1 MHKNLKRGLAKG
13 ALDLEA
19 KTWPGLAEL
28 SLFRVIGSVWPT
40 SDMNHAV
47 ISPARLLMGAYL
59 GLGRVRALPDLASGL
74 FLCTLYLQFEH
85 LSKRLVPEAINFLI
99 NTVLH
104 LCPNQFKDASS
115 FPGSFPSPDFRSDL
129 CRPLNINV
137 KKVVGLSVEKP
148 NLAGILCGDD
158 SGEQTKVDL
167 LALAVD
173 LLKRFAD
180 IYYGLDG
187 FIELYQPIRDIIPK
201 LDAKKLPT
209 DLEVRELVEVSFY
222 PPHLPIQIRIASLN
236 GATSRLLKF
245 SAQARK
251 PLALQAHKPIPIPT
265 YIPKFES
272 TSSSYLRRQDP
283 DHERNEASKL
293 RHQYK
298 QERKGAIRELR
309 KDSRFLAAVE
319 QKKQSEKD
327 QAYKDSMN
335 KVFGSIEGERAEQKV
350 MEREK
355 SRDKKRSG
363 RK

>member
-1 MHKNLKRGLAKG
+1 MHKNLKRGLSKP

-28 SLFRVIGSVWPT
+28 ALFRIIGIVWPT

-59 GLGRVRALPDLASGL
+59 GLGRIRSLTDIASGL
-74 FLCTLYLQFEH
+74 FLCTLFLQFED
-85 LSKRLVPEAINFLI
+85 LSKRFVPEAINFLI

-104 LCPNQFKDASS
+104 LCPHQFKDISS
-115 FPGSFPSPDFRSDL
+115 IPGAFPCPDFGSDI
-129 CRPLNINV
+129 CRPLNIGET
-137 KKVVGLSVEKP
+137 KVANTTVEKP
-148 NLAGILCGDD
+148 NLVAILCGNI
-158 SGEQTKVDL
+158 SSEQTKVDL
-167 LALAVD
+167 LGLAFD
-173 LLKRFAD
+173 LLGRFAD
-180 IYYGLDG
+180 MYKSLDG
-187 FIELYQPIRDIIPK
+187 FIELYQPIHSVISK
-201 LDAKKLPT
+201 LNTRKLAK
-209 DLEVRELVEVSFY
+209 ELQVSEPINVPCY
-222 PPHLPIQIRIASLN
+222 PSDTVVQTRVTSLN
-236 GATSRLLKF
+236 DTTKRLLKF
-245 SAQARK
+245 STQARR

-265 YIPKFES
+265 YIPKFDS

-309 KDSRFLAAVE
+309 KDSRFIAGVE

-327 QAYKDSMN
+327 QAYKDSMK
-335 KVFGSIEGERAEQKV
+335 KVLGSIEDERAEQKA

-355 SRDKKRSG
+355 SREKKRSG